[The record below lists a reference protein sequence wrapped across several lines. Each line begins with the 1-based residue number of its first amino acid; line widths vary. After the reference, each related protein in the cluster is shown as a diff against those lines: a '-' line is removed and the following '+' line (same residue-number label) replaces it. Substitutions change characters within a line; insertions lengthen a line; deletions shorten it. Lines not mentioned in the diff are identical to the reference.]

1 MRSTCRSK
9 GEKSCVWILF
19 AACMV
24 IAAVLAAPVAQ
35 AGATTIT
42 LVLSAGG
49 VATSSVSSGTVVTL
63 TATVTNPAAVTA
75 GTVNFC
81 NATATEC
88 LNQTL
93 IGTAQLTAA
102 GTAVIRL
109 LPGIGSRSYK
119 AVFVATTTNATS
131 TSTAQ
136 PLTVTGLYPTSTTIS
151 SSGSPGNYTLTGTV
165 VGTGSYS
172 LSPTGSVSFLDTT
185 NSNYLVGSASLGS
198 STITPSFPNVT
209 YSAGGTP
216 TGLAVADFNN
226 DGIPDVAVPN
236 CSGNSMSI
244 LLGTSTGTLGAPLTP
259 ANATGNCPLFTAVG
273 DFDADGNLDLAVVN
287 VTSGTVSVF
296 FGNGDGTFQPAVSV
310 TVGSVPTFVVVAD
323 FNRDGIL
330 DLAVANDISDTVG
343 VLLGNGNRTT
353 PFQAQVPYP
362 TGAGTHP
369 LALAVG
375 DGTALSSTQ
384 LDAKVAGSLPGTFV
398 YSPAAATIPAAGIDK
413 LSVTFTPN
421 DATDYT
427 TATASATLTVESFTV
442 SLSGAPSQTV
452 TVAGTTT
459 VDFKLSPVGSTTLPG
474 VVTFSVTGL
483 PANTTYS
490 LTPAQVPAGSP
501 VTTVSLVIQTGNSQ
515 SAWNTEPPG
524 YQPRD
529 ADPIRVPVPIW
540 AAQPS
545 ATHPKRQG
553 PFPFLPLS
561 FGLAAG
567 GAFCG
572 FRRFKGHRLTFSM
585 LALAAITM
593 VLGGCGAGVASSS
606 STTAPGSYAITVTAT
621 SGTQHDSAS
630 FTLVVQ

>member
-102 GTAVIRL
+102 GTAVIGL

-244 LLGTSTGTLGAPLTP
+244 LLGTS
-259 ANATGNCPLFTAVG
+259 
-273 DFDADGNLDLAVVN
+273 
-287 VTSGTVSVF
+287 
-296 FGNGDGTFQPAVSV
+296 
-310 TVGSVPTFVVVAD
+310 
-323 FNRDGIL
+323 
-330 DLAVANDISDTVG
+330 
-343 VLLGNGNRTT
+343 
-353 PFQAQVPYP
+353 
-362 TGAGTHP
+362 
-369 LALAVG
+369 
-375 DGTALSSTQ
+375 
-384 LDAKVAGSLPGTFV
+384 
-398 YSPAAATIPAAGIDK
+398 
-413 LSVTFTPN
+413 
-421 DATDYT
+421 
-427 TATASATLTVESFTV
+427 
-442 SLSGAPSQTV
+442 
-452 TVAGTTT
+452 
-459 VDFKLSPVGSTTLPG
+459 
-474 VVTFSVTGL
+474 
-483 PANTTYS
+483 
-490 LTPAQVPAGSP
+490 
-501 VTTVSLVIQTGNSQ
+501 
-515 SAWNTEPPG
+515 
-524 YQPRD
+524 
-529 ADPIRVPVPIW
+529 
-540 AAQPS
+540 
-545 ATHPKRQG
+545 
-553 PFPFLPLS
+553 
-561 FGLAAG
+561 
-567 GAFCG
+567 
-572 FRRFKGHRLTFSM
+572 
-585 LALAAITM
+585 
-593 VLGGCGAGVASSS
+593 
-606 STTAPGSYAITVTAT
+606 
-621 SGTQHDSAS
+621 
-630 FTLVVQ
+630 